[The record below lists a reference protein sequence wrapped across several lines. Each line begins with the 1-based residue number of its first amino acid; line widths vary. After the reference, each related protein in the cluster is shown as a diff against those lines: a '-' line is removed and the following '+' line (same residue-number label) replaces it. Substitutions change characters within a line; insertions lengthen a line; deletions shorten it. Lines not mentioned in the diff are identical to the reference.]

1 MQLVEVH
8 GCCDPW
14 SHSGNL
20 WKRGQT
26 GAGSPVRRRLALSRV
41 SLGQGVLNP
50 ASGDGMEKKGQVQG
64 TFIKE
69 LHQPVSLFSRNME
82 IEVSSAPS
90 FFVV

>member
-1 MQLVEVH
+1 MRPVH

-14 SHSGNL
+14 SHSGSL
-20 WKRGQT
+20 WKREQT

-50 ASGDGMEKKGQVQG
+50 ASGDGMEKGQVQG

-69 LHQPVSLFSRNME
+69 LLQPVSLFSRNME
-82 IEVSSAPS
+82 IEVSSASS

>member
-1 MQLVEVH
+1 MRPVH

-14 SHSGNL
+14 SHSGSL

-26 GAGSPVRRRLALSRV
+26 GVGSPVRRSLALSRV

-50 ASGDGMEKKGQVQG
+50 ASGDGMEKGQVQG

-69 LHQPVSLFSRNME
+69 LHQPASLFSRNIE
-82 IEVSSAPS
+82 IEVSSASS

>member
-1 MQLVEVH
+1 MGAVI
-8 GCCDPW
+8 
-14 SHSGNL
+14 
-20 WKRGQT
+20 RGLILAACGRGDRWGL
-26 GAGSPVRRRLALSRV
+26 GAQRGGGWLSRV
-41 SLGQGVLNP
+41 SLGRGVPNP

-82 IEVSSAPS
+82 IEVSSASS